1 MYSFFLFLN
10 NKGEKHGAIGWGS
23 LHGDFSFDEG
33 YFNTLI
39 HCSFEGLSVLG
50 ITSFIRSYFK
60 LGILFFFKN
69 YALFLW

>member
-39 HCSFEGLSVLG
+39 HCSFEGL
-50 ITSFIRSYFK
+50 
-60 LGILFFFKN
+60 
-69 YALFLW
+69 